1 MILTKK
7 LRGYIR
13 ATSFSF
19 LIIIWLSISC
29 MSFADRWELETTDA
43 SQVIYPSG
51 VNPDDFEAILGIYN
65 TYMTAFSDNDFHSMA
80 DQLDLTSTSLD
91 WDNRLDVI
99 DNFSFIKT
107 HILEDYSYSDITDI
121 SFISIDSG
129 GHILWV
135 NRSDKNSEGVELYKS
150 YVMYGFNQINE
161 GWKISSIANLTN
173 LKSPF

>member
-13 ATSFSF
+13 AIRFSF

-29 MSFADRWELETTDA
+29 ISFADRWELETTDV
-43 SQVIYPSG
+43 SQIIYPSG
-51 VNPDDFEAILGIYN
+51 VNPDDLEAILRTYN
-65 TYMTAFSDNDFHSMA
+65 TYMTSFSENDFHSMA
-80 DQLDLTSTSLD
+80 DQLDLRSTSLD

-121 SFISIDSG
+121 SFISPKVGGYVLSVKRIDKNDSG
-129 GHILWV
+129 KRISSAW
-135 NRSDKNSEGVELYKS
+135 
-150 YVMYGFNQINE
+150 GFYEFKEVDNN
-161 GWKISSIANLTN
+161 WKISNIMTIPSLR
-173 LKSPF
+173 SPF